1 MQSKAMKRS
10 LIAVVATM
18 LMVLLA
24 GFGGPIALG
33 APKVRE
39 FVFATTMD
47 DSGID
52 RALTQT
58 FAKRVSVLSGG
69 KMKINL
75 FMGGVLGDTRELI
88 ELMKLGE
95 VDFGY
100 YAEFAAIYCPQYD
113 ATSIPFL
120 WPDAKAVEEFLS
132 GPVGDKIKQ
141 QVREKGKAVLLGPF
155 HSYGSRWT
163 TTNKPF
169 RNAQELKGLK
179 IRLPNMTW
187 WVETWQAMGAAP
199 TPIAASEIVSALKT
213 GVVDAQENF
222 LSNIYGRGLYEVQKY
237 AVATNHID
245 FYLLWAASE
254 RTWNSLNEQEQK
266 IITQAAREAVDAVEP
281 QIDEM
286 NKGFVKSLEAKGVQ
300 IIYPDRD
307 NLAKAARPAIERIIA
322 RDLAPEVRSAVTK
335 YLK

>member
-1 MQSKAMKRS
+1 VQSRRIKRNV
-10 LIAVVATM
+10 LVVGLMM
-18 LMVLLA
+18 LLALLA
-24 GFGGPIALG
+24 GSSGSTALG

-39 FVFATTMD
+39 FVFAITMD

-58 FAKRVSVLSGG
+58 FAQRVNDLSGG

-100 YAEFAAIYCPQYD
+100 YAEFAAIYCPQLD
-113 ATSIPFL
+113 ATSVPFL
-120 WPDAKAVEEFLS
+120 WPDAEAVEEFLS

-187 WVETWQAMGAAP
+187 WVEVWQAMGAAP

-245 FYLLWAASE
+245 FYLFWAASE
-254 RTWNSLNEQEQK
+254 RTWNSLNEQERK
-266 IITQAAREAVDAVEP
+266 IVAQAAREAVDTVNP

-307 NLAKAARPAIERIIA
+307 NLARAARPAIERIIA

-335 YLK
+335 YMK

>member
-1 MQSKAMKRS
+1 VQSRQIKRNVLVVS
-10 LIAVVATM
+10 LMM
-18 LMVLLA
+18 LLTLLA
-24 GFGGPIALG
+24 GSSGSTALG

-39 FVFATTMD
+39 FVFAITMD

-58 FAKRVSVLSGG
+58 FAQRVNDLSGG

-100 YAEFAAIYCPQYD
+100 YAEFAAIYCPQLD
-113 ATSIPFL
+113 ATSVPFL
-120 WPDAKAVEEFLS
+120 WPDAEAVEEFLS

-187 WVETWQAMGAAP
+187 WVEVWQAMGAAP

-245 FYLLWAASE
+245 FYLFWAASE
-254 RTWNSLNEQEQK
+254 RTWNSLNEQERK
-266 IITQAAREAVDAVEP
+266 IVAQAAREAVDTVNP

-307 NLAKAARPAIERIIA
+307 NLARAARPAIERIIA

-335 YLK
+335 YMK

>member
-1 MQSKAMKRS
+1 M
-10 LIAVVATM
+10 
-18 LMVLLA
+18 
-24 GFGGPIALG
+24 
-33 APKVRE
+33 
-39 FVFATTMD
+39 
-47 DSGID
+47 
-52 RALTQT
+52 
-58 FAKRVSVLSGG
+58 
-69 KMKINL
+69 
-75 FMGGVLGDTRELI
+75 
-88 ELMKLGE
+88 
-95 VDFGY
+95 
-100 YAEFAAIYCPQYD
+100 
-113 ATSIPFL
+113 
-120 WPDAKAVEEFLS
+120 
-132 GPVGDKIKQ
+132 
-141 QVREKGKAVLLGPF
+141 REKGKAVLLGPF